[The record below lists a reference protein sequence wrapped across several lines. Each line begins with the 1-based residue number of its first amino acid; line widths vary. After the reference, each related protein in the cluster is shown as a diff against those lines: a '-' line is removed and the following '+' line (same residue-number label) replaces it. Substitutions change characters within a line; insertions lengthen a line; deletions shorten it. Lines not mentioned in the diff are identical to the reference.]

1 MSGYASVDRTGVY
14 AKPVLSH
21 LGRDTRLDGSARQG
35 RFADSSACDLHQHA
49 GRCSVGPVLPTL
61 PGADG
66 RGLNRGPLF
75 SEVLP
80 DKIIKRLE
88 KAGPLGQALLA
99 LRLAAPR
106 TKLGR
111 DSRGRGLDA
120 DDLLERGAI
129 GGNKTKLS
137 ANPFAVAARAV
148 TNSELSVAF
157 GSVLL
162 MSTSA
167 SPAQAGAASGG
178 VRPL

>member
-1 MSGYASVDRTGVY
+1 MPDVA
-14 AKPVLSH
+14 A
-21 LGRDTRLDGSARQG
+21 LDQY
-35 RFADSSACDLHQHA
+35 C
-49 GRCSVGPVLPTL
+49 PTL

-162 MSTSA
+162 MSTFGI
-167 SPAQAGAASGG
+167 AGAGWRRFRR
-178 VRPL
+178 RPTL

>member
-1 MSGYASVDRTGVY
+1 MPAWTVLVYMRSLCFLILAATLACTAVPARAASPTPPRATCINMPDV
-14 AKPVLSH
+14 AA
-21 LGRDTRLDGSARQG
+21 LDQY
-35 RFADSSACDLHQHA
+35 C
-49 GRCSVGPVLPTL
+49 PTL

-162 MSTSA
+162 MSTFGI
-167 SPAQAGAASGG
+167 AGAGW
-178 VRPL
+178 RRFRRRTTF